1 MGEYENSK
9 KALEKAESI
18 LPDFVVYKNLALVY
32 RKQRNYPKAEE
43 YIKKA
48 KSSLIGTSRRDIS
61 QVYLEEAKLF
71 LDQKKIIAS
80 QNAVRAIFKE
90 LIPGYNSKN
99 ILPKE
104 KNLYPETLLID
115 ALEVL
120 AQTYTE
126 QKTISKPLTA
136 TNLLL
141 PLIHDFPPCFF
152 MKKHHYSILRIS
164 GIVSKKQSESTNS
177 FSIKRT
183 TGNI

>member
-1 MGEYENSK
+1 MSYIK
-9 KALEKAESI
+9 I
-18 LPDFVVYKNLALVY
+18 WPLVY

-71 LDQKKIIAS
+71 LDQKKIMAS

-126 QKTISKPLTA
+126 QKNYFKAIDCYQLTFA
-136 TNLLL
+136 IDSRFSTV
-141 PLIHDFPPCFF
+141 FF